1 MGILIGS
8 AVIPIIL
15 CMSWEKLTGNGMVAG
30 GISGTTTAL
39 IAWLSVASLYGDGLS
54 DFLQN
59 TGDYDFINLFFWQ
72 YNTFSLLI

>member
-8 AVIPIIL
+8 AVIPIML

-30 GISGTTTAL
+30 AISGTATAL

-54 DFLQN
+54 DFLHN

-72 YNTFSLLI
+72 